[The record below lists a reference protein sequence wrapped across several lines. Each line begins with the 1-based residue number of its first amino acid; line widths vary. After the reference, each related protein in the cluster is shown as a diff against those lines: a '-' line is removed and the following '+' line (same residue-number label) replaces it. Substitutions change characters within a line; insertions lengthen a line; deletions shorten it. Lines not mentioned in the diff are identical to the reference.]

1 MIGSNLPF
9 GEQTSA
15 CGSVYC
21 WLGLFDNGLC
31 RGGSDGG
38 RGPGGTRCA
47 ESVGA
52 DAAPSCYGR
61 RFRRWC
67 RRCGRRSRRS
77 RPNIGVAET
86 AVGCGQPSRRTRP
99 DRTAMPINVK
109 TFTSKKKKNE
119 ICDGPISGRRHRFLR
134 RWRCSGGQDGNE
146 RILSGRRDDAL
157 HFTCFFFFI
166 IQKGVHIIKC

>member
-109 TFTSKKKKNE
+109 TFTSNIKMKSVTDLSAAGVTGSSV
-119 ICDGPISGRRHRFLR
+119 DGAVAVARMETKGSSVVDAMMR
-134 RWRCSGGQDGNE
+134 S
-146 RILSGRRDDAL
+146 ILPV
-157 HFTCFFFFI
+157 FFFL
-166 IQKGVHIIKC
+166 